1 MKLIYLFILTLTLA
15 GNQSDSPK
23 DKYIG
28 KWIWVKS
35 DFSNRGGGGTTNQTT
50 TTFTAMV
57 EITSDFKLKHF
68 EKGILICE
76 GDFILH
82 ENDEHVHF
90 SSPENCSLGTARLNK
105 DTLIFYKYLG
115 CPSITNYYIKTHE

>member
-1 MKLIYLFILTLTLA
+1 MKWILFLLLSAQLTGSTSFA
-15 GNQSDSPK
+15 PM

-28 KWIWVKS
+28 KWQWVKS
-35 DFSNRGGGGTTNQTT
+35 DFTNRGGGGTTNQTT
-50 TTFTAMV
+50 TTYTAMV

-68 EKGILICE
+68 ENGILICE

-90 SSPENCSLGTARLNK
+90 SAPENCSLGAARLNK